1 MLHHLQVWRTH
12 LSGSGWE
19 HTFQPT
25 ILSTFISPLSPS
37 FLLTFPHHLPPA
49 PTPFPP
55 PSSLS
60 GRAQRRGD
68 NVKYRNKLWS
78 LIGVAVKKFWCPKK
92 NRKRK
97 RKEKTSNDWDW
108 QSQADFKAGFPTW
121 SPELNCAVKPKNVHF
136 YPLFSLLPVVLS
148 CNWAG
153 PSCNLS
159 QSMTPRGYFTV
170 VM

>member
-92 NRKRK
+92 KQ
-97 RKEKTSNDWDW
+97 EKKKKGKNLQWLGLAEPSWFQGW
-108 QSQADFKAGFPTW
+108 VSH
-121 SPELNCAVKPKNVHF
+121 VKPRAELCSKTQKRPFLPSV
-136 YPLFSLLPVVLS
+136 FSFASCAKLQLS
-148 CNWAG
+148 RTF
-153 PSCNLS
+153 
-159 QSMTPRGYFTV
+159 M
-170 VM
+170 